1 MHSESQLLFYCFG
14 YSGTESSMCSR
25 TSLAMT
31 DTTDCSATYG
41 KWYLVPTL
49 LWSHFFPTIAA
60 KHFSPWNAEWQ
71 ITLNQ
76 SHLSLLTVSTSQAT
90 HQKSTEFGGAWLHS
104 TNYKA
109 AWKHE
114 HVCTFIIV
122 MKLTEA
128 QGELGQIQACG
139 YKDCNEHIF
148 HVQVN
153 IFSYQISNCS
163 QFRLRFRI
171 KELWWKTSKASKFTF
186 NCSTSYVQNDTFYST
201 TVFRIQFQYFLSIHE
216 LF

>member
-1 MHSESQLLFYCFG
+1 MKRRV
-14 YSGTESSMCSR
+14 TN
-25 TSLAMT
+25 
-31 DTTDCSATYG
+31 
-41 KWYLVPTL
+41 YLKP
-49 LWSHFFPTIAA
+49 
-60 KHFSPWNAEWQ
+60 KSPF
-71 ITLNQ
+71 TPD
-76 SHLSLLTVSTSQAT
+76 SVYKPGHPP
-90 HQKSTEFGGAWLHS
+90 KSTEFGGAWLHS

-122 MKLTEA
+122 TKLTEA

-163 QFRLRFRI
+163 QFRLCFQNQGI
-171 KELWWKTSKASKFTF
+171 MMKNQQSKQV
-186 NCSTSYVQNDTFYST
+186 Y
-201 TVFRIQFQYFLSIHE
+201 I
-216 LF
+216 